1 MEINKSRYIKYIA
14 MLLTLVMVF
23 TMLPVSVGATE
34 TVGESGDAS
43 VEVYLSISH
52 DAEFVKT
59 SKGHVMSFKKMTVP
73 YFDLANYD
81 LVQFYFVSER
91 YGKGE
96 NVETDAEG
104 NVKNPSSDLKPGTSE
119 HAEGKV
125 TMLHAL
131 IYATEV
137 YYLGV
142 KPEDAGQ
149 GQLKMMGKI
158 GSADFNPTGSVGS
171 LYFTN
176 LWGMD
181 ENLNYYHNYQYP
193 LASEGWG
200 STADQILLHNGD
212 IITLGHFT
220 DYGFHKDPLSIFNL
234 IKAGEDTVVKEV
246 VQGEKVDLTVYLAG
260 KGENY
265 TTKHSPRGAG
275 ITVDYIP
282 LSKLSYGNVASWY
295 YLDETNSQGKITVDT
310 ASMEP
315 GEYLVCVGGQCGGEL
330 TEAIVSTPGGIILK
344 VTEPKN
350 PGDVNDDGKMSIKDV
365 INLRKYLIDNTHVI
379 NTSNSDLNGDGKIT
393 IKDVIQLRKA
403 LLK

>member
-282 LSKLSYGNVASWY
+282 LSKLSSGNVASWY

-350 PGDVNDDGKMSIKDV
+350 QVM
-365 INLRKYLIDNTHVI
+365 
-379 NTSNSDLNGDGKIT
+379 
-393 IKDVIQLRKA
+393 
-403 LLK
+403 